1 MNLKAV
7 VLACV
12 GVVTAFALGGCGL
25 SRPAVE
31 RADYYL
37 FVPRPANPAHSPKPA
52 ALKIRPLRAAPL
64 YERKGFVY
72 RVADDRIVWD
82 FYNEFAE
89 SPEAMITAML
99 VSWLKT
105 ARLFT
110 TVVEPGLQFDTPY
123 VLDGTI
129 IALYGDLRPTAQ
141 PTAVVEIQFYVV
153 RSGPLGRELLLDRI
167 FAERRALP
175 NRTPGALVA
184 GYNEALERIFGA
196 LEKELATLDVEQRA
210 SR

>member
-1 MNLKAV
+1 MNLRAV
-7 VLACV
+7 VLSCV
-12 GVVTAFALGGCGL
+12 EVVAALAFGGCGL

-37 FVPRPANPAHSPKPA
+37 FVPRPADAARSPKEA
-52 ALKIRPLRAAPL
+52 ALKVRPLRAAPL

-89 SPEAMITAML
+89 SPEAMITATL

-105 ARLFT
+105 ARLFS
-110 TVVEPGLQFDTPY
+110 TVIEPGLQFDTPY
-123 VLDGTI
+123 ALDGTI
-129 IALYGDLRPTAQ
+129 VALYGDLRPTAQ

-167 FAERRALP
+167 FKEQRALP
-175 NRTPGALVA
+175 DRTPGTLVA
-184 GYNEALERIFGA
+184 GYNEALQRIFGA
-196 LEKELATLDVEQRA
+196 LEKDLATLDLEQSAAR
-210 SR
+210 